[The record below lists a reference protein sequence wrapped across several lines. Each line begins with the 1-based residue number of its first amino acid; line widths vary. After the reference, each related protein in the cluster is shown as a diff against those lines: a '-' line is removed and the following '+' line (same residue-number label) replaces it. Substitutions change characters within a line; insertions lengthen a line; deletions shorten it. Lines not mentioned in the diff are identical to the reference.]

1 MLEVLPEKTKVT
13 LSVDANAL
21 LFMQRTFGKRGVGE
35 KISELIFELQRLLVS
50 YETVKTHGKHIRRKL
65 GAKNRL
71 QAARFAQWLGVR

>member
-35 KISELIFELQRLLVS
+35 KISELIFELQKRRQAEARSRRRLAAVS
-50 YETVKTHGKHIRRKL
+50 KVNEGEGSI
-65 GAKNRL
+65 
-71 QAARFAQWLGVR
+71 WLYG